1 MSGSSDS
8 DFVPTEDCVSVR
20 QQTTLLD
27 KRKRRRRGSVKK
39 IDYTKESEDD
49 FFTGVAGYTHFNRTR
64 KGGDVRPNAK
74 VVIHVVH
81 FGRCYLLFVTC
92 CLHHTFATV

>member
-27 KRKRRRRGSVKK
+27 KRKRRRRSVKK

-49 FFTGVAGYTHFNRTR
+49 FFTGVTGYTHFNRTR

-81 FGRCYLLFVTC
+81 CRRCCTYFFVT